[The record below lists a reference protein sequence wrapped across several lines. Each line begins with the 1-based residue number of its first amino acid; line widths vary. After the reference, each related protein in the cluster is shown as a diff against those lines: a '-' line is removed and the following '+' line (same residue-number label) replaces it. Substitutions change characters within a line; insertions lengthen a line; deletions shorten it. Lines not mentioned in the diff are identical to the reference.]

1 MNSIESGKW
10 RYATKK
16 FDASKKVAD
25 STIKELEQVF
35 NLVPTSYGL
44 QPARLVVVTN
54 QELKNKLVE
63 KCYGQAQ
70 VRDCSHLLVFTT
82 VTVDAAYI
90 EDYFTRTM
98 ELRGTP
104 AETLAPFKK
113 QLLSSFE
120 KMTAEQNKAWAVNQA
135 YIALGMVMG
144 ACAEKAI
151 DSCPM
156 EGFIPAQVDEM
167 LGLEAL
173 GMQSC
178 LLLPV
183 GYRAADDMFATMA
196 KVRLP
201 LSDAVKHIS

>member
-25 STIKELEQVF
+25 STIAELEEVF

-44 QPARLVVVTN
+44 QPARLIVVTN

-144 ACAEKAI
+144 ACAEQAI